1 LGVYRFEG
9 LGWGFG
15 GIGVIGRG
23 IVWGFWVIFLG
34 VTLGILGIGGTLG
47 DFSCGAI
54 AVAVTVS
61 ALGLIGRAA
70 GVVVDVID
78 RGGLV
83 KSFII
88 RVIETVVYLFDILAF
103 FFLDFDGVPGAP
115 GPIS

>member
-1 LGVYRFEG
+1 M
-9 LGWGFG
+9 
-15 GIGVIGRG
+15 
-23 IVWGFWVIFLG
+23 VWGFRVIFLG
-34 VTLGILGIGGTLG
+34 VGFGFLLGLGCTLG

-54 AVAVTVS
+54 AVAVGVTVS

-78 RGGLV
+78 RCGLV
-83 KSFII
+83 QSFII

-115 GPIS
+115 GPIG